1 MSLRKFKH
9 AFTLFLMKSLAGLGG
24 SPAYMAYTGSGSAA
38 ELCRHITRT
47 GVRKLLLVT
56 DKPLRDLGIVD
67 QATAALADTGVENLV
82 LARSSTR
89 CPSSTPSR
97 PRLAPARKPP
107 WAR

>member
-24 SPAYMAYTGSGSAA
+24 SPVYMAYTGGGSAA
-38 ELCRHITRT
+38 ELCRHINRT

-67 QATAALADTGVENLV
+67 QAPPHLQ
-82 LARSSTR
+82 
-89 CPSSTPSR
+89 TPG
-97 PRLAPARKPP
+97 
-107 WAR
+107 